1 MRLLPGQPQELA
13 GKSIDSYSLVK
24 HAINNP
30 DVLPR
35 VWELFRE
42 EESPLSAILSMKG
55 LSSKGLFDNMNTS
68 DVRVVKSN
76 HVQYP
81 IKSSDKRKVHFVAN
95 GSGVTFVCDAYPTQ
109 PGKKQSVI
117 TFWLDSNWVRP
128 KELMEL
134 ADNRTLLYV
143 YTEHEP
149 VEDQYG
155 FRYQGKVWAKTRE
168 TFIDPFLLGEGME
181 AAPVMAPYE
190 QDFSETGSEK
200 YTFDGWGDA
209 YMTLQ
214 RVKFSYSGTAAA
226 MSASRDWYAF
236 QNSKGATVYTYIDHA
251 DKLMMKRAADYHEY
265 AVIFG
270 QGTVTVDGEVLMK
283 DNRGREIMAGDG
295 ILYQGDGAYEY
306 PMNGDWTIR
315 QLESI
320 MNDADVRSGKDGLLE
335 VVFLAGNENLSSF
348 NRMMRAN
355 GFVTQNN
362 NVEGSGADKG
372 VINTYSFYEV
382 NGVRIIPKK
391 FRYFDNLSRPS
402 LYLPDGTRRSSWDG
416 IFVPIGQT
424 AGGDR
429 GIELIQ
435 LRPMKKGSVDGINVG
450 GKMATS
456 VDGSSVHCLFQTG
469 VVSRNKISRIFR
481 YAK

>member
-13 GKSIDSYSLVK
+13 GKSIDSMNLVK

-42 EESPLSAILSMKG
+42 EESPLSAILSSKG
-55 LSSKGLFDNMNTS
+55 LKSKGLFDNMNTS
-68 DVRVVKSN
+68 NMRVVKSN

-95 GSGVTFVCDAYPTQ
+95 DSGVTFVCDAYPTK
-109 PGKKQSVI
+109 PGYRQSVI
-117 TFWLDSNWVRP
+117 NFWLDSNWARP
-128 KELMEL
+128 KEVIEL
-134 ADNRTLLYV
+134 ADNRSMLYL
-143 YTEHEP
+143 YDEQEP
-149 VEDQYG
+149 VEDSFG
-155 FRYQGKVWAKTRE
+155 FRYSGKIWTNE
-168 TFIDPFLLGEGME
+168 NEEFLNPDLLAEGME

-226 MSASRDWYAF
+226 MSASRDWYTF
-236 QNSKGATVYTYIDHA
+236 QNSAGKTVYTFIDHA
-251 DKLMMKRAADYHEY
+251 DKLMMKRAAEYHEY
-265 AVIFG
+265 ALLFG
-270 QGTVTVDGEVLMK
+270 KGTVAVDGTVLMK
-283 DNRGREIMAGDG
+283 DKRGREIMAGDG
-295 ILYQGDGAYEY
+295 ILNQGDGAYEY
-306 PMNGDWTIR
+306 PMNGEWTIR

-320 MNDADVRSGKDGLLE
+320 MADADIRAGKDGLLE
-335 VVFLAGNENLSSF
+335 LVFLAGNQNLSSF
-348 NRMMRAN
+348 GRMMREN
-355 GFVTQNN
+355 KFVTQNN
-362 NVEGSGADKG
+362 NIEGTGSEKG
-372 VINTYSFYEV
+372 VNNTYSYYEV
-382 NGVRIIPKK
+382 NGVRVIPKK
-391 FRYFDNLSRPS
+391 YRYFDNISRPS
-402 LYLPDGTRRSSWDG
+402 MYLPDGSRRGSWDG

-424 AGGDR
+424 SGGDT

-450 GKMATS
+450 GSMATS
-456 VDGSSVHCLFQTG
+456 VDGTSVHVLFQTG
-469 VVSRNKISRIFR
+469 VISRNKISRIFR
-481 YAK
+481 YSK